1 VSGLIKVGGVSS
13 LSFTSEQL
21 QAGLVT
27 FVHDNSAGN
36 TAQFNVKV
44 EDGNQDGSVPVAQTF
59 HLDVTVPNVAPK
71 GLSETITT
79 NGEHAAGHAA
89 VVHIPVEALLWNDTD
104 ADGDKLTVT
113 NAAQNASL
121 SNGVVTVTLTG
132 NHTTFDY
139 YISDGHNA
147 AVKVTSAVDI
157 GSPSSGFYVD
167 NHAQGQDI
175 FGDGGSQ
182 IFIADTQGGSNLYG
196 DWPSGS
202 GSDLLIGS
210 NASDNIYGGAGNDT
224 LYGRDGADNLYGDA
238 GNDILYGGAGDDKL
252 YGGDG
257 NDQLH
262 GGAGLN
268 TMTGGAGSDT
278 FFIDAEALNKLD
290 ARDVITDYNGSNG
303 VNGDK
308 LDVSDLLNN
317 LLGHDASE
325 SEATAALKAT
335 NSNGNTV
342 ISVNLGGNTGWHDL
356 VSVHVDQGSQIRL
369 LYDHDHEIALKT
381 NGNA

>member
-1 VSGLIKVGGVSS
+1 VSS

-36 TAQFNVKV
+36 TAHFDVKV

-59 HLDVTVPNVAPK
+59 HLDVTVPNAPPSAH
-71 GLSETITT
+71 SETIYT
-79 NGEHAAGHAA
+79 NAGSSQ
-89 VVHIPVEALLWNDTD
+89 VHIPVEALLWNDTD
-104 ADGDKLTVT
+104 TDGDKLHITDATGSVINNGTV
-113 NAAQNASL
+113 N
-121 SNGVVTVTLTG
+121 VTLTG
-132 NHTTFDY
+132 HSTAFDY
-139 YISDGHNA
+139 YVSDGHNP
-147 AVKVTSAVDI
+147 AVKVSSHVDI
-157 GSPSSGFYVD
+157 GTEQSGSFYIDTSTPGHNFYGD
-167 NHAQGQDI
+167 NTPQI
-175 FGDGGSQ
+175 FVADTGNGSQ
-182 IFIADTQGGSNLYG
+182 LFGE
-196 DWPSGS
+196 WPSGS
-202 GSDLLIGS
+202 GNDLLIGS
-210 NASDNIYGGAGNDT
+210 NYNDKLYGGGGDDT

-238 GNDILYGGAGDDKL
+238 GNDILYGGAGDDNL
-252 YGGDG
+252 YGGAG